1 MNRVKNVI
9 VLLLSVMLITSG
21 LSINVNAQDSS
32 NEMFNLIDKIIE
44 AEIDYGLSGA
54 QLVVMHEGE
63 IVKQNSY
70 GYTNSYKNVYDEN
83 GASILGEYEVIERSD
98 RNPVTHD
105 TLFDLASN
113 TKMYAGNYAIQYLI
127 SRGEV
132 SLDTKVNEIFPEY
145 KYNGIGVDGQSELT
159 IGHLLRHDSG
169 FIASPKYHDNTFKG
183 NLGNKEGEENWLYT
197 QDPNEILEKLLLT
210 PLEYMPGEKVRY
222 SDVDFM
228 LIGKIVEE
236 VSGMSFDKFLKDKIY
251 APLQLNNITFNPLDN
266 GFDKNDTTSSELH
279 GNTRGGRVLFNNY
292 LSEVVTGVVHDEKAF
307 YTFKGIAG
315 HAGLFG
321 SATDIASLANLMLEG
336 GKRDNVE
343 YFSQET
349 IDDFSVGSPLNDT
362 YAYGWRRQGAN
373 NAYGWAFSNYADE
386 NTLGHTGWTGTITQ
400 IDPVNNVVIALFTNA
415 RNSPIMGPDKN
426 DFFTKA
432 FRTNDYG
439 TITTLV
445 YEGLNLGSD
454 IDAVDYL
461 INLIEDEKGNNK
473 DTISNRN
480 ELRALYTVLK
490 DYAKSNDKALDYLLA
505 NLELDI
511 LSINDTLSDDSQH
524 LDLSHL
530 NTNKAELVKLLAVSN
545 QGISDNLINYAK
557 LIVEDDTATQ
567 SVIDDLVLKLTP
579 IIEDVEE
586 VVNIDKLNILIE
598 KFNSIDKNLYT
609 EESYNAL
616 LKEFNFA
623 KELLSKADYSQ
634 SEVDNAILKL
644 ETAYSNLEL
653 NQAIEKPREDVNT
666 GIKDSNIL
674 YIMLLLSSIAGLFI
688 LRKKRFA

>member
-1 MNRVKNVI
+1 MKRLRKVFI
-9 VLLLSVMLITSG
+9 QFISIMLITAG
-21 LSINVNAQDSS
+21 LSLNINAQNDS
-32 NEMFNLIDKIIE
+32 NEMFGLIDKIIE

-54 QLVVMHEGE
+54 QLVVMKDGE
-63 IVKQNSY
+63 VIKQSSY
-70 GYTNSYKNVYDEN
+70 GYTNSYNNVYDNN
-83 GASILGEYEVIERSD
+83 GESILGDYEVIKREE
-98 RNPVTHD
+98 RNPVTDD

-127 SRGEV
+127 SKNIL
-132 SLDTKVNEIFPEY
+132 SLDTKVNEIFNEY

-169 FIASPKYHDNTFKG
+169 FIASPKYHDNTFTG

-197 QDPNEILEKLLLT
+197 QDPDEILEKLLLT

-228 LIGKIVEE
+228 LIGKIVEK
-236 VSGMSFDKFLKDKIY
+236 VSGLTFDQFLKDNIY
-251 APLQLNNITFNPLDN
+251 GPLNLKNITFNPLEN
-266 GFDKNDTTSSELH
+266 GFVKNNTTSSELH

-292 LSEVVTGVVHDEKAF
+292 LSEVITGVVHDEKAF

-336 GKRDNVE
+336 GQRDNIE

-349 IDDFSVGSPLNDT
+349 IDEFSVGSALNDT

-400 IDPVNNVVIALFTNA
+400 IDPVNNIVIALFTNA

-461 INLIEDEKGNNK
+461 INLIEEEVSNNK

-490 DYAKSNDKALDYLLA
+490 DYAKSNDKALNYLLD
-505 NLELDI
+505 NLESDIISINESLNNDAEHLDI
-511 LSINDTLSDDSQH
+511 GH
-524 LDLSHL
+524 LD
-530 NTNKAELVKLLAVSN
+530 TNKDDLIALISKRDKGVNDKLY
-545 QGISDNLINYAK
+545 NYAS

-567 SVIDDLVLKLTP
+567 SIIDDLVLKLTVEV
-579 IIEDVEE
+579 EDVEE
-586 VVNIDKLNILIE
+586 IVDISGLNSLME
-598 KFNSIDKNLYT
+598 KFNLIDKEKYT
-609 EESYNAL
+609 EESYNIL
-616 LKEFNFA
+616 LKEYEYA
-623 KELLSKADYSQ
+623 KDLLESKSYTQEQIDEATIKLQNAYDNLQ
-634 SEVDNAILKL
+634 LVKVVDKV
-644 ETAYSNLEL
+644 
-653 NQAIEKPREDVNT
+653 KDDVNT
-666 GIKDSNIL
+666 GASDNNS
-674 YIMLLLSSIAGLFI
+674 YYMFALLVSLVLLFA
-688 LRKKRFA
+688 LRKRAIN